1 MQNTMIILIP
11 LFFYR
16 QPVLKFENRLKLS
29 KYVFAHQKDSLPEP
43 LMNMI
48 NINRTIHSHNTRNI
62 NNPHMERRRTNKTAR
77 TIRHR
82 GAAYWYQIPY
92 LIRESKTIKS
102 FSSKLRRHIIEAYYL
117 HALIL

>member
-1 MQNTMIILIP
+1 MIILIP
-11 LFFYR
+11 FFFYR
-16 QPVLKFENRLKLS
+16 QQVLKFENRLKLS

-62 NNPHMERRRTNKTAR
+62 NNPHMERRRTNKAAR

-82 GAAYWYQIPY
+82 GPAYWYQIPY
-92 LIRESKTIKS
+92 LIRESKTNKS
-102 FSSKLRRHIIEAYYL
+102 FSSKLRRHNIETYYP

>member
-1 MQNTMIILIP
+1 MIILTP
-11 LFFYR
+11 FFR
-16 QPVLKFENRLKLS
+16 QHVLKVENIYRLKLS
-29 KYVFAHQKDSLPEP
+29 KYVFAHQEP

-62 NNPHMERRRTNKTAR
+62 NNLHMEWRRTNKAAR

-82 GAAYWYQIPY
+82 GPAYWYQSPY